1 MEQENLNNQEST
13 QLGIGAVSSRTFF
26 DDIDRHFE
34 CYNQSEDYR
43 KATHTLEKGR
53 KLFLEIEVDEPEMT
67 TWLFKW
73 LYNRDNEGNRLIPF
87 GCRLETI
94 HFDNPTNE
102 DLKRKLIELAESL

>member
-1 MEQENLNNQEST
+1 MEETSKNNET
-13 QLGIGAVSSRTFF
+13 AQLGIGAVSSRTFF

-43 KATHTLEKGR
+43 KATHKFERGR
-53 KLFLEIEVDEPEMT
+53 RLYLEIEVDDPEMT

-73 LYNRDNEGNRLIPF
+73 LYNKDGNGNRLIPF
-87 GCRLETI
+87 GCKLETI